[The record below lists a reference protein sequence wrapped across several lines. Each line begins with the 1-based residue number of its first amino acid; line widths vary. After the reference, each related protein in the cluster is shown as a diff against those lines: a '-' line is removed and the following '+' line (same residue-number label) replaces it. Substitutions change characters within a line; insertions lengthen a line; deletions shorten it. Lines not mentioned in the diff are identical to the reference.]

1 MNTREILDRLS
12 HVNDLLA
19 NGSSGSINT
28 GSSKSQFIGS
38 GSTNVGS
45 GSTNVGSGST
55 NVGSGSTNVGSG
67 STSDLNLDEYRQI
80 GEVLR
85 RIQMRYA
92 EIRPPRDPDGN
103 CPICG
108 QKRAN

>member
-28 GSSKSQFIGS
+28 GSSKSQFI
-38 GSTNVGS
+38 
-45 GSTNVGSGST
+45 GSGST